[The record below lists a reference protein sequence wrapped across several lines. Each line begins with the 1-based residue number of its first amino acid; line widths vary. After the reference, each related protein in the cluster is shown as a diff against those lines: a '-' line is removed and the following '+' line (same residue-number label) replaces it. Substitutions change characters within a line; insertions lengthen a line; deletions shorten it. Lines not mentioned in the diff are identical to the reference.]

1 MSRCVAVKTAKY
13 KTRPSPPY
21 HAGDCKGKTLKGNDG
36 RKYKSVADARGV
48 YKWTSVS
55 GTSVSGTSV
64 RGKSANGSGSASK
77 NKTRKATTRYYEIHD
92 NYNRP
97 FIVEIESAKK
107 QLTIYKAVAED
118 ETAKKW
124 KMIRGKKIHSMH
136 YRCVF
141 IGVPAGNTILAEVGD
156 GKYLYIGAEIYMFDV
171 PAGDKIVGYK
181 SRIGNND
188 FPYPVALGE
197 KNLYFML
204 MDDHCYMPRA
214 DFDMKKDLYSQF
226 YEKTTFAKEKAAPK
240 KKFAV
245 KMISRRQV

>member
-13 KTRPSPPY
+13 RDRPSPPY

-48 YKWTSVS
+48 YKWVSVS
-55 GTSVSGTSV
+55 G
-64 RGKSANGSGSASK
+64 SASASASK
-77 NKTRKATTRYYEIHD
+77 NKTRKAVKKTTYYEIHD

-107 QLTIYKAVAED
+107 QLTVYKAVAED

-156 GKYLYIGAEIYMFDV
+156 GKYLYIGAEIYTFDV

-188 FPYPVALGE
+188 FPYPVAVGE

-214 DFDMKKDLYSQF
+214 EFDMKKDLYSQF
-226 YEKTTFAKEKAAPK
+226 YEKTTFAKEKAAAPK

>member
-1 MSRCVAVKTAKY
+1 MPGCVAVKTAKY
-13 KTRPSPPY
+13 RDRPSPPY
-21 HAGDCKGKTLKGNDG
+21 HAGDCKGKTMKGNDG
-36 RKYKSVADARGV
+36 RRYKSIADSRGV
-48 YKWTSVS
+48 YKWVNVNGSVS
-55 GTSVSGTSV
+55 A
-64 RGKSANGSGSASK
+64 SASASASTSK

-97 FIVEIESAKK
+97 FIVEIEIAKK
-107 QLTIYKAVAED
+107 QLTVYKAVAED

-141 IGVPAGNTILAEVGD
+141 IGVPAGNTILTEVGD

-171 PAGDKIVGYK
+171 PAGDKIVDYK

-188 FPYPVALGE
+188 FPYPVAVGE

-204 MDDHCYMPRA
+204 MDDHCYMPRE

-226 YEKTTFAKEKAAPK
+226 YEKTTFAKEKGAAAPK
-240 KKFAV
+240 KKFVV